1 MGFSFGSFKKE
12 EANPQSET
20 TPSLAQII
28 KDAVRD
34 GMAQTN
40 VGMPAEV
47 VKYDHEKQTVD
58 VKPQLKKK
66 FKDGKTEE
74 TPIIYKVPLQ
84 VFRSGKS
91 FVTVPI
97 GKGDTVWLSFSN
109 RSMDKW
115 RGNGG
120 EVDPEDTRMFSMTDC
135 VAYPGGYPQ
144 NKAAPVANNKDLI
157 IGNHGDDNS
166 LEIRVKKNGKIQ
178 IRNNGEE
185 LINVINDFITTVR
198 RAVVYTSTGPQKL
211 RHLDFTPVQ
220 RRLKTFL
227 SKD

>member
-1 MGFSFGSFKKE
+1 MGFSFGTFSE
-12 EANPQSET
+12 EEKNPQGQA
-20 TPSLAQII
+20 TPTLAQVI
-28 KDAVRD
+28 KDAIND
-34 GMAQTN
+34 GMANMN

-47 VKYDHEKQTVD
+47 VEYNHKKQTVN
-58 VKPQLKKK
+58 VKPQFKKK
-66 FKDGKTEE
+66 FKDDKKEE
-74 TPIIYKVPLQ
+74 APIIYNVPLQ
-84 VFRSGKS
+84 IFRSGKS

-97 GKGDTVWLSFSN
+97 DKGDTVWLSFSN

-115 RGNGG
+115 RKNGG
-120 EVDPEDTRMFSMTDC
+120 EVDPEDTRMFSLSDC

-157 IGNHGDDNS
+157 IGNNSDDNG
-166 LEIRVKKNGKIQ
+166 LEIRVKRNGKIQ

-185 LINVINDFITTVR
+185 LINVLNDILTTIR
-198 RAVVYTSTGPQKL
+198 QAVVYTSTGAQKL
-211 RHLDFTPVQ
+211 RHLNFSPVQ